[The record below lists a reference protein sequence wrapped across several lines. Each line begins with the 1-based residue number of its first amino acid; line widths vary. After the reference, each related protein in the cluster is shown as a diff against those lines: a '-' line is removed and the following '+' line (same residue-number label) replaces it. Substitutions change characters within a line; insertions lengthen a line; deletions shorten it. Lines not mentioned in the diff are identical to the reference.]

1 MKKRLLTLLPY
12 AIVLAAD
19 HYLLPC
25 LMSDT
30 GIAMVLMLCVMPSI
44 TLICSLVYGVR
55 HGFDFLLP
63 GMAMILFIPTIF
75 IFYNE
80 TAWGYVILYGILSIA
95 GIGIGRFFCKKR

>member
-1 MKKRLLTLLPY
+1 MKKRFLALLPY
-12 AIVLAAD
+12 AIVLAVNF
-19 HYLLPC
+19 YLLPC
-25 LMSDT
+25 LIGDT
-30 GIAMVLMLCVMPSI
+30 GIAMVLMLCVMP
-44 TLICSLVYGVR
+44 LIALVRSMVYGAR
-55 HGFDFLLP
+55 QGFDLLLP